1 MIQIIRVNIQS
12 RFEPCCHL
20 HSCERIFYDI
30 TPTDVIIVCR
40 GEFLRK
46 VGDGHRDANITI
58 VYRLSMAVIPATSM
72 MIRSYMFRLLQR
84 VSCPL

>member
-20 HSCERIFYDI
+20 HSCERIFFDI
-30 TPTDVIIVCR
+30 IRTDVIIVYH

-46 VGDGHRDANITI
+46 VGDGHRDAKITI
-58 VYRLSMAVIPATSM
+58 VYRSSIVVIPATSM